1 MEINFI
7 NISKTTQEKG
17 MNAAKDVDRINCY
30 KNLSKSPQK
39 NMVKF
44 FCKQTINYL
53 NGVKGFIKRF
63 MVQSSNFIE
72 IPT

>member
-1 MEINFI
+1 MEVNFK

-17 MNAAKDVDRINCY
+17 MNAAKDVDRMNCY
-30 KNLSKSPQK
+30 KNLKSPQK

-63 MVQSSNFIE
+63 KVQSSNFIE